1 MSSAGR
7 RTELYR
13 DPNPDQEQ
21 EKEKERIKEV
31 DLEAIA
37 TRFMSPTTGVPVQ
50 DRSYLL
56 TTYPQCFV
64 GALCSTCA
72 H

>member
-1 MSSAGR
+1 M
-7 RTELYR
+7 
-13 DPNPDQEQ
+13 Q

-31 DLEAIA
+31 ELEAIA

-64 GALCSTCA
+64 GAPMLRCVRSLA
-72 H
+72 QGGRRSIGS